1 MQCQMDYQN
10 LKINEQIVDVLFV
23 SGNEQKSF
31 EDGTK
36 DIKATLIEK
45 KNYNNIILF
54 EILFSTF
61 YYKNRWGGKIR

>member
-23 SGNEQKSF
+23 SENEQKSF
-31 EDGTK
+31 EDGAK